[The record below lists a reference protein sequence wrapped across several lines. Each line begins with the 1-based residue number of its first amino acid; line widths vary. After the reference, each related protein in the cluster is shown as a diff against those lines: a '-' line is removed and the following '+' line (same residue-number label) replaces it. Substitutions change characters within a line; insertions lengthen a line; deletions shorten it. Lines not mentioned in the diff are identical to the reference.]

1 MAKNMLYDFEA
12 NGRIYTFEGPEGLDP
27 TAFSSALQ
35 QQIAIDTAPKTGG
48 MGEAF
53 KGTAKRML
61 SSGRTA
67 IESVIDPD
75 KAAVAGLER
84 QQAMTEKPGGSWAE
98 VQRIYDEQG
107 ALPAA
112 WEGVK
117 QAPAVIAGQ
126 IPQLG
131 GMWAAG
137 KLAAAVTPPVLPV
150 VGPFAKP
157 IAGVLGGLAS
167 LAIPQTGTNIER
179 QAQVQQEAGLP
190 VDVSMAKAV
199 PAAVGSAALDQVALM
214 AGGLGKV
221 LGLSFKELGTVTAQK
236 LAEETLLKAVTKG
249 VGKTALSEM
258 PTEVT
263 QQMLERAQA
272 GLPLTTPDAI
282 QEYADAAF
290 QAGLMSP
297 LGGLGGVSA
306 RSQAKDQ
313 VAAVQALKDQAA
325 ADKAYNLE
333 QAKGYRDQARAD
345 RAGSQAAQDEIAR
358 QATETKQQAVGVLQ
372 QVSAKKQ
379 ADAGIPS
386 VNELMQTKEGASQ
399 LLTDKDLFEYHFPK
413 AQYSEKDDKGVTGTD
428 KIKDDIRARRNT
440 LPSQESI
447 ARANTQAELEQTFAV
462 DPNTITPEVMDMW
475 GISKGNKKL
484 RNQLLSV
491 GDLTVPD
498 NKVKANEFLED
509 YKQKASPKQFSA
521 AETATQ
527 HIASLEPVS
536 VEAPNVELNQQADRT
551 GVSVLDEQREVS
563 PAGIAGTE
571 QSALGDVG
579 DSTGLPAGRTEL
591 QSATLEESP
600 AAVQARVQA
609 RILEKRLAEEQARAE
624 EKAANLAAVQAEQ
637 KVARGTTIAPTA
649 APEIAPDIQQDV
661 AETQAREAEASPL
674 ADNMSNIDETF
685 VPADENIIA
694 SAAGKKKARKPKY
707 AMPARVEPSD
717 TAATVDAINKELG
730 TLFTP
735 QQLKARPPVVVDTV
749 AELPT
754 HLQEQATEAD
764 AAAFVDPTTNQE
776 YYIASKIPSNDIKG
790 KIQHERGA
798 HVGLTKLIGKDRVT
812 ALANRVLTWATDVNG
827 KKIENIIA
835 REAHEKAL
843 MSGETEGSERYNQEV
858 IAYFTEIAVNRYN
871 IDPLKTQPK
880 EFAKVAGWLR
890 ELWNGILA
898 TLKKL
903 HYDPSKL
910 NAKEIVDLVY
920 GAARI
925 ANKAE
930 PSAGTTQARAD
941 TTLTPEA
948 VDSLIQVMGQS
959 RNFGA
964 VPTSEPAKDTR
975 IQASARDLNNKLG
988 FTRPGI
994 NKTFVEMFYDEI
1006 KKYGNDA
1013 EAVDAFIS
1021 EKLDNPDAPK
1031 PAEVTARRLLEQLPK
1046 KNLENAHKA
1055 QYGVIEA
1062 WANPEEAAK
1071 KLSEQFTRTRV
1082 SKSRQARET
1091 ADDILREIYIDDPR
1105 TYPAGTLYKAMV
1117 LINSSIA
1124 KFSMAG
1130 NRAVAMTTENEYLPI
1145 SEDIGSDFVDAMTYG
1160 LEQGKP
1166 LKQAF
1171 EEAYVATALKYRTP
1185 MLEARL
1191 GPTLTGWT
1199 KFSDPSEAEEL
1210 QVITSD
1216 TGSTK
1221 GNWCTGR
1228 SATHGHSYL
1237 SNSDMFVYFDK
1248 GQSLVSAL
1256 VDKQTQQPKEWFGL
1270 GTGQSVIAQHE
1281 HIKNT
1286 LPTLD
1291 PASKDIL
1298 NTSAKD
1304 IAYDYAEQLLK
1315 MVGTGDKKALVEVLV
1330 AMDNAHNLPAG
1341 SPMDIAVD
1349 VLRYNYNSAIGD
1361 ITGVTQKTRELIK
1374 QARDD
1379 LKNKNRTLAKL
1390 FPKLKSF
1397 ANWQGDIS
1405 YTDSAV
1411 DVSNMPESVLA
1422 PVDAL
1427 INKYDL
1433 NLVPAGK
1440 LVHIGAKGGL
1450 DLPYHF
1456 KSGLYI
1462 SLRDNLVNAESFKG
1476 PAISV
1481 PWNEANEALREL
1493 REWYDSLPQINARFT
1508 LGITEEILPYN
1519 IEATAHLRN
1528 GILSGRGDVNI
1539 NEAVQNIYSQHGVK
1553 GGNSETSPNYVDL
1566 TQADERY
1573 NRVKVT
1579 DIVDSLS
1586 NDIVRGNKSEK
1597 PQPESNKRYVNPW
1610 DNLGIQP
1617 SAAPKTALKRPD
1629 GTEIKFT
1636 QQEKETL
1643 WKTTADVF
1651 NGSSTPWRSLMDM
1664 LGNKI
1669 VTGRYT
1675 VERKAIDAGLSATDA
1690 KTQGKIRADLIG
1702 LQATNAMS
1710 LAQAGLFY
1718 GKLVLRKSGIIR
1730 AENGK
1735 VNMID
1740 LGNEWHTLLEKATKD
1755 LGSADLAYDMLSAG
1769 WYGPRYEDLAKHN
1782 ARTAPKNRVDISDW
1796 TDSDKKTSAEAWR
1809 RYGPELTK
1817 LRDMRN
1823 EMRGSVLDLMVE
1835 SGLYTRDVA
1844 KEYLDRMDYV
1854 PLYRVQEKDLLDKQG
1869 RPLRVSTGLLGVG
1882 KEFRLRGSQKAA
1894 NDPLQNYIAN
1904 MSWMMQRA
1912 IKNNAA
1918 VHTADMLDALGQGY
1932 WSKNK
1937 VPSGKKE
1944 SMYVAE
1950 IWKNGESKDFVMYDP
1965 NDMAAFA
1972 ASPIISGLVW
1982 DLMRY
1987 PVAGLRHGITMMP
2000 QFVFNQA
2007 MEDPVRAALVSGN
2020 KAGIAR
2026 NVADTWKSIADNQF
2040 KSERTPDADM
2050 LNRYGVI
2057 GQKDILDAK
2066 DIEDMYHGNDKK
2078 GWRSKIY
2085 FFERMAQGSDLG
2097 ARESIYK
2104 NAMKELTAEGYDKD
2118 TAEDLASIRSQ
2129 QYMPY
2134 QQVGMSKSLAYLRRM
2149 MPFVNPPIQGLA
2161 RDIAAMRGRLTG
2173 VSKADGKKMV
2183 AFTLTKYAVFTAMY
2197 AAFSSGDD
2205 DYENK
2210 TDDQKDNNFYLG
2222 GARIAV
2228 PQELRPLKVAI
2239 ERGTRY
2245 WILNEP
2251 NADVN
2256 SAAIAGTVIRKSW
2269 EIIAGLAVPIP
2280 TAARPLLENLTNY
2293 DFYSARPVV
2302 GISQQGKAPMYQF
2315 TDTTSEL
2322 AKVVGETLNLSPIQI
2337 DHILRGYFGYMGQ
2350 TVSQF
2355 INLLDSD
2362 RPSLRMQDLPFVGG
2376 FIQAEYGTGP
2386 KNELYELIN
2395 KSAEAKTT
2403 LKAIQQEGN
2412 REKAMKWAKDH
2423 RGSIGL
2429 APAVNALHTQ
2439 VTNIRKNKSKIMDS
2453 KLSPTEKRARLDA
2466 LEKAELRALTG
2477 VHKLHLRM
2485 IELDA

>member
-1 MAKNMLYDFEA
+1 MAFDVAGAISEGYSPTEIADHLAKA
-12 NGRIYTFEGPEGLDP
+12 NKFDAIGARNEGYSDDEI
-27 TAFSSALQ
+27 
-35 QQIAIDTAPKTGG
+35 IAHLNEPKTGTP
-48 MGEAF
+48 MEAL
-53 KGTAKRML
+53 KGGAKQLL

-67 IESVIDPD
+67 LESVIDPN

-84 QQAMTEKPGGSWAE
+84 QQAITEKPGGSWAE

-107 ALPAA
+107 VLPAA

-117 QAPAVIAGQ
+117 QVPAVIAGQ

-137 KLAAAVTPPVLPV
+137 TAAAALTPPVLPV

-157 IAGVLGGLAS
+157 IAGILGGVAS

-179 QAQVQQEAGLP
+179 QAQAQQAAGQP

-199 PAAVGSAALDQVALM
+199 PAALGSAALDEIALIS
-214 AGGLGKV
+214 GGLGKV
-221 LGLSFKELGTVTAQK
+221 LGIGVKELGTVAAER
-236 LAEETLLKAVTKG
+236 LAKESLLKASTKG

-258 PTEVT
+258 PTEIT

-272 GLPLTTPDAI
+272 GLDLTSPEAIAEYKDAG
-282 QEYADAAF
+282 F
-290 QAGLMSP
+290 QAFLMSP
-297 LGGLGGVSA
+297 LGGLGGVSS
-306 RSQAKDQ
+306 RSQAKGQ
-313 VAAVQALKDQAA
+313 VAAVQALKDQEA

-358 QATETKQQAVGVLQ
+358 QATETKQQAVDVLQ
-372 QVSAKKQ
+372 QVAAKKQ

-399 LLTDKDLFEYHFPK
+399 LVSDNALFEHHFPK
-413 AQYSEKDDKGVTGTD
+413 AQYTKEDITQ
-428 KIKDDIRARRNT
+428 IKNDIRARRNT
-440 LPSQESI
+440 LPTQESI
-447 ARANTQAELEQTFAV
+447 ARDTTQAELEQTFAV

-484 RNQLLSV
+484 RNQLLAV

-498 NKVKANEFLED
+498 NKVKATEILED

-551 GVSVLDEQREVS
+551 SVPVPDEQRAVS
-563 PAGIAGTE
+563 PTGIAGTE
-571 QSALGDVG
+571 QPTLGDVG
-579 DSTGLPAGRTEL
+579 DSTGLPVGGTEL

-609 RILEKRLAEEQARAE
+609 RILEKRQAEEQARAE
-624 EKAANLAAVQAEQ
+624 EKAANLASEKAFRLTDNTKPVNTPSGILSSEQ
-637 KVARGTTIAPTA
+637 QGLADAREA
-649 APEIAPDIQQDV
+649 
-661 AETQAREAEASPL
+661 QAREAETSQL
-674 ADNMSNIDETF
+674 ADTETNITEQFT
-685 VPADENIIA
+685 PADENIIA
-694 SAAGKKKARKPKY
+694 SAEGKKKPRKPKY

-717 TAATVDAINKELG
+717 TAASVDAVKKELG

-749 AELPT
+749 EELPT

-790 KIQHERGA
+790 KIHHERGA

-812 ALANRVLTWATDVNG
+812 ALANRVITWATDVNG
-827 KKIENIIA
+827 KKIEHIIA

-890 ELWNGILA
+890 ELWNGILN

-930 PSAGTTQARAD
+930 PSAGATQARAA

-994 NKTFVEMFYDEI
+994 DKTFTEMFYDEI
-1006 KKYGNDA
+1006 KKYGNDENA
-1013 EAVDAFIS
+1013 ILKFIGV
-1021 EKLDNPDAPK
+1021 KLANPDIPK
-1031 PAEVTARRLLEQLPK
+1031 PVVMTVRRLLSQLPK
-1046 KNLENAHKA
+1046 KNLENAINA
-1055 QYGVIEA
+1055 PWAVSRA
-1062 WANPEEAAK
+1062 WENPEEAAYT
-1071 KLSEQFTRTRV
+1071 LSEDLTNRRKHSVRRGQQYTG
-1082 SKSRQARET
+1082 T
-1091 ADDILREIYIDDPR
+1091 ALYSAKEADAAAYPGYLQYKLNILIDD
-1105 TYPAGTLYKAMV
+1105 AL
-1117 LINSSIA
+1117 A
-1124 KFSMAG
+1124 KFAMAG
-1130 NRAVAMTTENEYLPI
+1130 NRVVAMTAENEYLPI
-1145 SEDIGSDFVDAMTYG
+1145 TEYIGSDFVDAMGYG
-1160 LEQGKP
+1160 LSQGKP

-1171 EEAYVATALKYRTP
+1171 EEAYIAIALSDRTP
-1185 MLEARL
+1185 IIEARL
-1191 GPTLTGWT
+1191 GPSLTGWT
-1199 KFSDPSEAEEL
+1199 KFSDPSEAEDL
-1210 QVITSD
+1210 QIVTSD
-1216 TGSTK
+1216 TGSTA

-1228 SATHGHSYL
+1228 SASHGEAYL
-1237 SNSDMFVYFDK
+1237 ADYDMFVYIDK
-1248 GQSLVSAL
+1248 GQTLISTL
-1256 VDKQTQQPKEWFGL
+1256 VDKKTQQPNEWFGL
-1270 GTGQSVIAQHE
+1270 GQGQTVLTQHE
-1281 HIKNT
+1281 HLKNT

-1291 PASKDIL
+1291 PA
-1298 NTSAKD
+1298 AKD
-1304 IAYDYAEQLLK
+1304 RLKLAAKTIAYDDAEKILK
-1315 MVGTGDKKALVEVLV
+1315 KVGAGDANAIEDVLEALEKNSKKASMKIVR
-1330 AMDNAHNLPAG
+1330 
-1341 SPMDIAVD
+1341 DIFWN
-1349 VLRYNYNSAIGD
+1349 NYNSTVGE
-1361 ITGVTQKTRELIK
+1361 ITGVTEYIMRSINDAHDKI
-1374 QARDD
+1374 RDGNVQ
-1379 LKNKNRTLAKL
+1379 LGEL
-1390 FPKLKSF
+1390 FPKLKSL
-1397 ANWQGDIS
+1397 ANSDGQ
-1405 YTDSAV
+1405 
-1411 DVSNMPESVLA
+1411 VSFRGHATNIANIPETALA
-1422 PVDAL
+1422 PINEL
-1427 INKYDL
+1427 IQLYDL
-1433 NLVPAGK
+1433 NLVPASN
-1440 LVHIGAKGGL
+1440 LVHHLMGSRTLDAEHAHDSRLYNTLKETLMTADSFTGPNVSIPFREIQDALYAIRQFISEAPLVPVDIKSRVDYDLQPHTNESPVDVQYDNTWGGYALDADDIARRVYSAHGLNWNDKNSSDYVDITAAKEH
-1450 DLPYHF
+1450 YVAN
-1456 KSGLYI
+1456 KAKNIASTI
-1462 SLRDNLVNAESFKG
+1462 SENIKKEIERKATRKAEK
-1476 PAISV
+1476 
-1481 PWNEANEALREL
+1481 E
-1493 REWYDSLPQINARFT
+1493 QIQAS
-1508 LGITEEILPYN
+1508 
-1519 IEATAHLRN
+1519 AA
-1528 GILSGRGDVNI
+1528 
-1539 NEAVQNIYSQHGVK
+1539 VK
-1553 GGNSETSPNYVDL
+1553 G
-1566 TQADERY
+1566 
-1573 NRVKVT
+1573 
-1579 DIVDSLS
+1579 
-1586 NDIVRGNKSEK
+1586 
-1597 PQPESNKRYVNPW
+1597 
-1610 DNLGIQP
+1610 
-1617 SAAPKTALKRPD
+1617 KTLRAD
-1629 GTEIKFT
+1629 GTEIVYH
-1636 QQEKETL
+1636 QQEKESL
-1643 WKTTADVF
+1643 WNNVADVF

-1740 LGNEWHTLLEKATKD
+1740 LGNEWHTLLEKATKE

-1782 ARTAPKNRVDISDW
+1782 ASTAPKNRVDISDW
-1796 TDSDKKTSAEAWR
+1796 TESNKQTSAEAWR

-1972 ASPIISGLVW
+1972 ATPIISGLVW

-2007 MEDPVRAALVSGN
+2007 MEDPVRAAFVSGN
-2020 KAGIAR
+2020 KAGVAQ
-2026 NVADTWKSIADNQF
+2026 NVRDTWKSIADNQF
-2040 KSERTPDADM
+2040 KAERTPDADM

-2078 GWRSKIY
+2078 GYRKYIY
-2085 FFERMAQGSDLG
+2085 FLERMAQGSDLG

-2104 NAMKELTAEGYDKD
+2104 NAVKELKAEGYDQD

-2173 VSKADGKKMV
+2173 VSKADGKKMF
-2183 AFTLTKYAVFTAMY
+2183 ALTLTKYAIFTAMY

-2222 GARIAV
+2222 GVRIAV

-2245 WILNEP
+2245 WVLNEP
-2251 NADVN
+2251 NADVD
-2256 SAAIAGTVIRKSW
+2256 SAAIAGTVLRKTW
-2269 EIIAGLAVPIP
+2269 EIISGVAMPVPTI
-2280 TAARPLLENLTNY
+2280 ARPLVENMANF
-2293 DFYSARPVV
+2293 DIYSARPVV
-2302 GISQQGKAPMYQF
+2302 GISQQSKAPMYQY

-2322 AKVVGETLNLSPIQI
+2322 AKVVGEALNYSPIKI

-2350 TVSQF
+2350 TVSQALNVF
-2355 INLLDSD
+2355 DTE
-2362 RPSLRMQDLPFVGG
+2362 RPTMRLQDWPIIGG
-2376 FIQAEYGTGP
+2376 FVEGEYGTGP
-2386 KNELYELIN
+2386 KNELYKLVG
-2395 KSAEAKTT
+2395 KSAEAKAT
-2403 LKAIQQEGN
+2403 LKAIQKEGN
-2412 REKAMKWAKDH
+2412 REKAIQWAKDH

-2429 APAVNALHTQ
+2429 ASAVNALHSQ
-2439 VTNIRKNKSKIMDS
+2439 VTRIRDIKSRVSLSNILAN
-2453 KLSPTEKRARLDA
+2453 EKRTKLDA
-2466 LEKAELRALTG
+2466 LDKTELRILSN
-2477 VHKLHLRM
+2477 VHKLHQRM
-2485 IELDA
+2485 NELDA

>member
-48 MGEAF
+48 MGEAMR
-53 KGTAKRML
+53 GTTKRML

-67 IESVIDPD
+67 LESVIDPD

-84 QQAMTEKPGGSWAE
+84 QQSMTEKPGGSWAE

-112 WEGVK
+112 WEGIK

-126 IPQLG
+126 VPQLA
-131 GMWAAG
+131 GMWGAG

-272 GLPLTTPDAI
+272 GLSLTTPDAI

-325 ADKAYNLE
+325 ADKAYALE
-333 QAKGYRDQARAD
+333 QAKGYRDQARED
-345 RAGSQAAQDEIAR
+345 RAGSQAVQEEIDR

-372 QVSAKKQ
+372 QVAAKKQ

-386 VNELMQTKEGASQ
+386 VNELMQTREGASQ
-399 LLTDKDLFEYHFPK
+399 LVSDNALFEHHFPK
-413 AQYSEKDDKGVTGTD
+413 AQYTKEDITQ
-428 KIKDDIRARRNT
+428 IKNDIRARRNT

-447 ARANTQAELEQTFAV
+447 ARDTTQAELEQTFAV

-475 GISKGNKKL
+475 GISKANKKL
-484 RNQLLSV
+484 RNQLLAV

-498 NKVKANEFLED
+498 NKVKATEILED

-579 DSTGLPAGRTEL
+579 DSTGLPAGGTEL

-674 ADNMSNIDETF
+674 ADNMSNIDEPF

-694 SAAGKKKARKPKY
+694 SAAGKKKTRKPKY
-707 AMPARVEPSD
+707 AMPERVEPSD
-717 TAATVDAINKELG
+717 TAATVDAVTKELG

-843 MSGETEGSERYNQEV
+843 MSGESEGSERYNQEV

-890 ELWNGILA
+890 ELWNGILG

-925 ANKAE
+925 ANKSE
-930 PSAGTTQARAD
+930 PSAD
-941 TTLTPEA
+941 T
-948 VDSLIQVMGQS
+948 
-959 RNFGA
+959 N
-964 VPTSEPAKDTR
+964 
-975 IQASARDLNNKLG
+975 IQASAGD
-988 FTRPGI
+988 
-994 NKTFVEMFYDEI
+994 KTQSYIADFFAVTQAHPFNPRARVIGDKAFVELAPYEGQIHVKDI
-1006 KKYGNDA
+1006 T
-1013 EAVDAFIS
+1013 S
-1021 EKLDNPDAPK
+1021 LNPATFGEQGSGGGSK
-1031 PAEVTARRLLEQLPK
+1031 AIRLLTELADKHGVELTLTPQANGPKGLSDEQLHSWYTRNGFKDDEYGDMVRKP
-1046 KNLENAHKA
+1046 KA
-1055 QYGVIEA
+1055 QIQA
-1062 WANPEEAAK
+1062 SAA
-1071 KLSEQFTRTRV
+1071 
-1082 SKSRQARET
+1082 
-1091 ADDILREIYIDDPR
+1091 
-1105 TYPAGTLYKAMV
+1105 
-1117 LINSSIA
+1117 
-1124 KFSMAG
+1124 
-1130 NRAVAMTTENEYLPI
+1130 
-1145 SEDIGSDFVDAMTYG
+1145 
-1160 LEQGKP
+1160 
-1166 LKQAF
+1166 
-1171 EEAYVATALKYRTP
+1171 
-1185 MLEARL
+1185 
-1191 GPTLTGWT
+1191 
-1199 KFSDPSEAEEL
+1199 
-1210 QVITSD
+1210 
-1216 TGSTK
+1216 
-1221 GNWCTGR
+1221 
-1228 SATHGHSYL
+1228 
-1237 SNSDMFVYFDK
+1237 
-1248 GQSLVSAL
+1248 
-1256 VDKQTQQPKEWFGL
+1256 
-1270 GTGQSVIAQHE
+1270 
-1281 HIKNT
+1281 
-1286 LPTLD
+1286 
-1291 PASKDIL
+1291 
-1298 NTSAKD
+1298 
-1304 IAYDYAEQLLK
+1304 
-1315 MVGTGDKKALVEVLV
+1315 
-1330 AMDNAHNLPAG
+1330 
-1341 SPMDIAVD
+1341 
-1349 VLRYNYNSAIGD
+1349 
-1361 ITGVTQKTRELIK
+1361 
-1374 QARDD
+1374 
-1379 LKNKNRTLAKL
+1379 
-1390 FPKLKSF
+1390 
-1397 ANWQGDIS
+1397 
-1405 YTDSAV
+1405 
-1411 DVSNMPESVLA
+1411 
-1422 PVDAL
+1422 
-1427 INKYDL
+1427 
-1433 NLVPAGK
+1433 
-1440 LVHIGAKGGL
+1440 
-1450 DLPYHF
+1450 
-1456 KSGLYI
+1456 
-1462 SLRDNLVNAESFKG
+1462 
-1476 PAISV
+1476 
-1481 PWNEANEALREL
+1481 
-1493 REWYDSLPQINARFT
+1493 
-1508 LGITEEILPYN
+1508 
-1519 IEATAHLRN
+1519 
-1528 GILSGRGDVNI
+1528 
-1539 NEAVQNIYSQHGVK
+1539 VK
-1553 GGNSETSPNYVDL
+1553 G
-1566 TQADERY
+1566 
-1573 NRVKVT
+1573 
-1579 DIVDSLS
+1579 
-1586 NDIVRGNKSEK
+1586 
-1597 PQPESNKRYVNPW
+1597 
-1610 DNLGIQP
+1610 
-1617 SAAPKTALKRPD
+1617 KTLRAD
-1629 GTEIKFT
+1629 GTEIVYH
-1636 QQEKETL
+1636 QQEKESL
-1643 WKTTADVF
+1643 WDRVAEVF

-1730 AENGK
+1730 AEKGN

-1740 LGNEWHTLLEKATKD
+1740 LGNAWHMLLEKATKD

-1782 ARTAPKNRVDISDW
+1782 ASTAPKNRVDISDW
-1796 TDSDKKTSAEAWR
+1796 TESNKQTSAEAWR

-1950 IWKNGESKDFVMYDP
+1950 IWKDGESKDFVMYDP

-2040 KSERTPDADM
+2040 KAERTPDADM

-2078 GWRSKIY
+2078 GYRKYIY
-2085 FFERMAQGSDLG
+2085 FLERMAQGSDLG

-2104 NAMKELTAEGYDKD
+2104 NAMKELKAEGYDQD

-2134 QQVGMSKSLAYLRRM
+2134 QQVGTSKSLAYLRRM

-2161 RDIAAMRGRLTG
+2161 RDVAAMRGRMTG

-2222 GARIAV
+2222 GVRIAV

-2280 TAARPLLENLTNY
+2280 TAVRPLLENMTNY
-2293 DFYSARPVV
+2293 DIYSGRPVV

-2376 FIQAEYGTGP
+2376 VIQAEYGTGP

-2412 REKAMKWAKDH
+2412 REKAMQWAKDH

-2429 APAVNALHTQ
+2429 SAAVNALHTQ
-2439 VTNIRKNKSKIMDS
+2439 VTNIRKNKAKITDS
-2453 KLSPTEKRARLDA
+2453 SLHPTEKRARLDA

>member
-35 QQIAIDTAPKTGG
+35 QQIAIDNAPKTGG

-67 IESVIDPD
+67 LESVIDPD

-84 QQAMTEKPGGSWAE
+84 QQAITEKPGGSWAE

-107 ALPAA
+107 AIPAL
-112 WEGVK
+112 WEGIK
-117 QAPAVIAGQ
+117 QAPAVITGQ
-126 IPQLG
+126 APQLA
-131 GMWAAG
+131 GMWGAG

-190 VDVSMAKAV
+190 VDVSMAKAI
-199 PAAVGSAALDQVALM
+199 PAAVGSAGLDQVALM

-272 GLPLTTPDAI
+272 GLALTTPDAI

-297 LGGLGGVSA
+297 LGGLGGIHA
-306 RSQAKDQ
+306 RSQAKDKL
-313 VAAVQALKDQAA
+313 AAEQALKDQEA
-325 ADKAYNLE
+325 ADKAYAIE
-333 QAKGYRDQARAD
+333 QAKGYRAQARED
-345 RAGSQAAQDEIAR
+345 RAGSQAVQEEIDR
-358 QATETKQQAVGVLQ
+358 QATETKQQAIDVLQ
-372 QVSAKKQ
+372 QVAAKKQ
-379 ADAGIPS
+379 ADAGVPS

-399 LLTDKDLFEYHFPK
+399 LLTDSDLFEHHFPK
-413 AQYSEKDDKGVTGTD
+413 AQYNKEDITQ
-428 KIKDDIRARRNT
+428 IKNDIRARRNT
-440 LPSQESI
+440 LPSQETI
-447 ARANTQAELEQTFAV
+447 ARATRQAELEQTFTV

-475 GISKGNKKL
+475 GISKANKKL
-484 RNQLLSV
+484 RNQLLAV

-498 NKVKANEFLED
+498 NKVKATEILED

-536 VEAPNVELNQQADRT
+536 MEATNVELNQQADRT

-563 PAGIAGTE
+563 PAGVAGVE

-579 DSTGLPAGRTEL
+579 DSTGLPAGRTEQQSATL
-591 QSATLEESP
+591 EESATNKSDDIYGPERKITVTTEQGEPWTYFGPGSEVVQNNYSGSPAKVVEVLEEQNEQPGYILEIDTSNNPEAVDENGNQINTKRAYITAKELNRLNPPHQSATLEESP
-600 AAVQARVQA
+600 ATVQARIQA
-609 RILEKRLAEEQARAE
+609 RILEKRQAEEQARAE
-624 EKAANLAAVQAEQ
+624 EKAANLKAAQAEQ
-637 KVARGTTIAPTA
+637 AQIQEEQVNSVPPAIQL
-649 APEIAPDIQQDV
+649 PEDSAQAL
-661 AETQAREAEASPL
+661 AESQAREAEASPL
-674 ADNMSNIDETF
+674 ADNMSNIDEPF

-694 SAAGKKKARKPKY
+694 SAAGKKKFRKPKY
-707 AMPARVEPSD
+707 AMPERVEPSD
-717 TAATVDAINKELG
+717 TAATVDAVKKEIG

-735 QQLKARPPVVVDTV
+735 QQLKSRPPVVVDTV
-749 AELPT
+749 EELPT
-754 HLQEQATEAD
+754 HLQEQATKAD

-812 ALANRVLTWATDVNG
+812 ALANRVITWATDVNG
-827 KKIENIIA
+827 KKIEHIIA

-890 ELWNGILA
+890 ELWNGILG

-930 PSAGTTQARAD
+930 PSAD
-941 TTLTPEA
+941 T
-948 VDSLIQVMGQS
+948 
-959 RNFGA
+959 N
-964 VPTSEPAKDTR
+964 
-975 IQASARDLNNKLG
+975 IQASAGDKTQSYIADFFDNTAPHP
-988 FTRPGI
+988 FS
-994 NKTFVEMFYDEI
+994 NKTRIVNNQASVQLSPQDGQIHINDIMSHAPATYGQQGTGGGRKALNLLTDLADKHGVELNLNPQAY
-1006 KKYGNDA
+1006 
-1013 EAVDAFIS
+1013 S
-1021 EKLDNPDAPK
+1021 EKGLSD
-1031 PAEVTARRLLEQLPK
+1031 EQLHSWYTRNGFKDDEYGGMVRKP
-1046 KNLENAHKA
+1046 KA
-1055 QYGVIEA
+1055 Q
-1062 WANPEEAAK
+1062 
-1071 KLSEQFTRTRV
+1071 
-1082 SKSRQARET
+1082 
-1091 ADDILREIYIDDPR
+1091 
-1105 TYPAGTLYKAMV
+1105 
-1117 LINSSIA
+1117 
-1124 KFSMAG
+1124 
-1130 NRAVAMTTENEYLPI
+1130 
-1145 SEDIGSDFVDAMTYG
+1145 
-1160 LEQGKP
+1160 
-1166 LKQAF
+1166 
-1171 EEAYVATALKYRTP
+1171 
-1185 MLEARL
+1185 
-1191 GPTLTGWT
+1191 
-1199 KFSDPSEAEEL
+1199 
-1210 QVITSD
+1210 
-1216 TGSTK
+1216 
-1221 GNWCTGR
+1221 
-1228 SATHGHSYL
+1228 
-1237 SNSDMFVYFDK
+1237 
-1248 GQSLVSAL
+1248 
-1256 VDKQTQQPKEWFGL
+1256 
-1270 GTGQSVIAQHE
+1270 
-1281 HIKNT
+1281 
-1286 LPTLD
+1286 
-1291 PASKDIL
+1291 
-1298 NTSAKD
+1298 
-1304 IAYDYAEQLLK
+1304 
-1315 MVGTGDKKALVEVLV
+1315 
-1330 AMDNAHNLPAG
+1330 
-1341 SPMDIAVD
+1341 
-1349 VLRYNYNSAIGD
+1349 
-1361 ITGVTQKTRELIK
+1361 
-1374 QARDD
+1374 
-1379 LKNKNRTLAKL
+1379 
-1390 FPKLKSF
+1390 
-1397 ANWQGDIS
+1397 
-1405 YTDSAV
+1405 
-1411 DVSNMPESVLA
+1411 
-1422 PVDAL
+1422 
-1427 INKYDL
+1427 
-1433 NLVPAGK
+1433 
-1440 LVHIGAKGGL
+1440 
-1450 DLPYHF
+1450 
-1456 KSGLYI
+1456 
-1462 SLRDNLVNAESFKG
+1462 
-1476 PAISV
+1476 
-1481 PWNEANEALREL
+1481 
-1493 REWYDSLPQINARFT
+1493 
-1508 LGITEEILPYN
+1508 
-1519 IEATAHLRN
+1519 
-1528 GILSGRGDVNI
+1528 
-1539 NEAVQNIYSQHGVK
+1539 
-1553 GGNSETSPNYVDL
+1553 
-1566 TQADERY
+1566 
-1573 NRVKVT
+1573 
-1579 DIVDSLS
+1579 
-1586 NDIVRGNKSEK
+1586 
-1597 PQPESNKRYVNPW
+1597 
-1610 DNLGIQP
+1610 IQP
-1617 SAAPKTALKRPD
+1617 SAAPQVALKRPD
-1629 GTEIKFT
+1629 GSDIKFT
-1636 QQEKETL
+1636 AQEKEKL
-1643 WKTTADVF
+1643 WDRVSDVF
-1651 NGSSTPWRSLMDM
+1651 TGNSPPWRSLMDM

-1730 AENGK
+1730 AEKGN
-1735 VNMID
+1735 VNMLD

-1796 TDSDKKTSAEAWR
+1796 TDSDKNTSAEAWR

-1854 PLYRVQEKDLLDKQG
+1854 PLYRVQDKDLLDKQG

-1882 KEFRLRGSQKAA
+1882 REFKLRGSSKTA

-1918 VHTADMLDALGQGY
+1918 VHTAKMLDALGQGY
-1932 WSKNK
+1932 WAKYKLSTGEKD
-1937 VPSGKKE
+1937 
-1944 SMYVAE
+1944 SMHVAG
-1950 IWKNGESKDFVMYDP
+1950 ISINGVEKDFVMYDP
-1965 NDMAAFA
+1965 NDYAAFA

-2007 MEDPVRAALVSGN
+2007 VEDPVRAALVSGN
-2020 KAGIAR
+2020 KAGVAQ
-2026 NVADTWKSIADNQF
+2026 NVRDTWKSILDNQF
-2040 KSERTPDADM
+2040 KAERTPDADM

-2104 NAMKELTAEGYDKD
+2104 NAVKELKAEGYDQD

-2222 GARIAV
+2222 GVRIAV

-2245 WILNEP
+2245 WVLNEA
-2251 NADVN
+2251 NADVD
-2256 SAAIAGTVIRKSW
+2256 SGAVIGTVLRKSW
-2269 EIIAGLAVPIP
+2269 EIVAGIAVPIP

-2322 AKVVGETLNLSPIQI
+2322 AKAVGETLNLSPIQI

-2355 INLLDSD
+2355 ISLLDSD

-2376 FIQAEYGTGP
+2376 FVQAEYGTGP
-2386 KNELYELIN
+2386 KNELYELIT

-2412 REKAMKWAKDH
+2412 REKAMQWAKDH

-2429 APAVNALHTQ
+2429 SPAINALHNQ
-2439 VTNIRKNKSKIMDS
+2439 VTNIRRNKTKIMES
-2453 KLSPTEKRARLDA
+2453 TLSPTEKRARLDA

-2477 VHKLHLRM
+2477 VHKLHQRM
-2485 IELDA
+2485 VELDA

>member
-48 MGEAF
+48 MGEAMR
-53 KGTAKRML
+53 GTTKRML

-67 IESVIDPD
+67 LESVIDPD

-112 WEGVK
+112 WEGIK

-126 IPQLG
+126 VPQLA
-131 GMWAAG
+131 GMWGAG

-221 LGLSFKELGTVTAQK
+221 LGLSFKELGTVTAEK
-236 LAEETLLKAVTKG
+236 LAKESLGYAATKG
-249 VGKTALSEM
+249 VGKTALAEM

-272 GLPLTTPDAI
+272 GLSLTTPDAI

-306 RSQAKDQ
+306 RSQAKDKL
-313 VAAVQALKDQAA
+313 AAAQALKDQAA
-325 ADKAYNLE
+325 ADKAYAIE
-333 QAKGYRDQARAD
+333 QAKGYRDQARED
-345 RAGSQAAQDEIAR
+345 RAGSQAVQEEIGR
-358 QATETKQQAVGVLQ
+358 QATETKQQAVDVLQ
-372 QVSAKKQ
+372 QVAAKKQ

-399 LLTDKDLFEYHFPK
+399 LVSDNALFEHHFPK
-413 AQYSEKDDKGVTGTD
+413 AQYTKEDITQ
-428 KIKDDIRARRNT
+428 IKNDIRARRNT
-440 LPSQESI
+440 LPTQESI
-447 ARANTQAELEQTFAV
+447 ARDTTQAELEQTFAV

-475 GISKGNKKL
+475 GISKANKKL
-484 RNQLLSV
+484 RNQLLAV

-498 NKVKANEFLED
+498 NKVKATELLED
-509 YKQKASPKQFSA
+509 YKQKAPPKQFSA

-551 GVSVLDEQREVS
+551 GVPVLDEQREVS

-579 DSTGLPAGRTEL
+579 DSTGLPARRTEQ

-609 RILEKRLAEEQARAE
+609 RILEKRQAEEQARAE
-624 EKAANLAAVQAEQ
+624 EKAANLASEKAFRLTDNTKPVNTPSGILTSEQ
-637 KVARGTTIAPTA
+637 QGLADAREA
-649 APEIAPDIQQDV
+649 
-661 AETQAREAEASPL
+661 QAREAEASPL
-674 ADNMSNIDETF
+674 ADNMSNIDEPF

-694 SAAGKKKARKPKY
+694 SAEGKKKPRKPKY

-717 TAATVDAINKELG
+717 TAATVDAVTKELG

-764 AAAFVDPTTNQE
+764 ASAFVDPTTNQE

-790 KIQHERGA
+790 KIHHERGA

-827 KKIENIIA
+827 KKIEHIIA
-835 REAHEKAL
+835 REAHEKAF

-930 PSAGTTQARAD
+930 PSAGATQARAAASNAPLTESD
-941 TTLTPEA
+941 VTLIVGMLQANTPRETKE
-948 VDSLIQVMGQS
+948 STG
-959 RNFGA
+959 
-964 VPTSEPAKDTR
+964 PETSTR
-975 IQASARDLNNKLG
+975 IQSSSASGMINNLGFRDDPVKRVFINQFYDGIKKIGHTNDAINQFIRNNTFVDNLPVAVVTKSRILSQLPEKTLINVLNADYVTRTIWNDPQQAAEQASARVNRVRNDNLKTT
-988 FTRPGI
+988 TRNVKNATYDFSHFSPDEVRMANTLVRYLTSKYSMVGDAI
-994 NKTFVEMFYDEI
+994 VEM
-1006 KKYGNDA
+1006 
-1013 EAVDAFIS
+1013 
-1021 EKLDNPDAPK
+1021 
-1031 PAEVTARRLLEQLPK
+1031 
-1046 KNLENAHKA
+1046 
-1055 QYGVIEA
+1055 
-1062 WANPEEAAK
+1062 
-1071 KLSEQFTRTRV
+1071 
-1082 SKSRQARET
+1082 
-1091 ADDILREIYIDDPR
+1091 
-1105 TYPAGTLYKAMV
+1105 
-1117 LINSSIA
+1117 
-1124 KFSMAG
+1124 
-1130 NRAVAMTTENEYLPI
+1130 TTKNEYLPVNNLTA
-1145 SEDIGSDFVDAMTYG
+1145 DFVNEFMRDIERGNPPKRAYADAYKRTILAPRDG
-1160 LEQGKP
+1160 II
-1166 LKQAF
+1166 
-1171 EEAYVATALKYRTP
+1171 EAA
-1185 MLEARL
+1185 L
-1191 GPTLTGWT
+1191 GPNKTGWMH
-1199 KFSDPSEAEEL
+1199 FSGVNDADRL
-1210 QVITSD
+1210 TMVASD
-1216 TGSTK
+1216 TGTTAKSPWCV
-1221 GNWCTGR
+1221 GN
-1228 SATHGHSYL
+1228 SSQSFAKSYL
-1237 SNSDMFVYFDK
+1237 EK
-1248 GQSLVSAL
+1248 GDFYLYIDRGNSLVSARFEDASPNAL
-1256 VDKQTQQPKEWFGL
+1256 QEWSGLGVGIDQKVPKEHQKYLYDLENAVGSPVDISKYDQKPAATASSADDWVTYAGEKIKKAMTNAKDYRNML
-1270 GTGQSVIAQHE
+1270 IAYADSGNPD
-1281 HIKNT
+1281 NT
-1286 LPTLD
+1286 FLRR
-1291 PASKDIL
+1291 IL
-1298 NTSAKD
+1298 ND
-1304 IAYDYAEQLLK
+1304 
-1315 MVGTGDKKALVEVLV
+1315 
-1330 AMDNAHNLPAG
+1330 
-1341 SPMDIAVD
+1341 DIAVFD
-1349 VLRYNYNSAIGD
+1349 VLGIDRDQKQRIDFWKKLISETKAKAEPNISEVLPEIITHHENISTTGLGHVIAMPVEVTHTPMLPKDLYRKLSDFKREYISAPDVYQDRVDTINKLMNALDDPIDSSNFYNSKLAQLITLLHGSASYDEEVEFRRPFQEWYTNLPTSMQRGVIDIDVPSYKLEAVFPHVGD
-1361 ITGVTQKTRELIK
+1361 ITL
-1374 QARDD
+1374 
-1379 LKNKNRTLAKL
+1379 
-1390 FPKLKSF
+1390 
-1397 ANWQGDIS
+1397 
-1405 YTDSAV
+1405 
-1411 DVSNMPESVLA
+1411 
-1422 PVDAL
+1422 
-1427 INKYDL
+1427 
-1433 NLVPAGK
+1433 
-1440 LVHIGAKGGL
+1440 
-1450 DLPYHF
+1450 
-1456 KSGLYI
+1456 
-1462 SLRDNLVNAESFKG
+1462 
-1476 PAISV
+1476 AISAY
-1481 PWNEANEALREL
+1481 PIIKEALA
-1493 REWYDSLPQINARFT
+1493 SNFA
-1508 LGITEEILPYN
+1508 
-1519 IEATAHLRN
+1519 
-1528 GILSGRGDVNI
+1528 SGAY
-1539 NEAVQNIYSQHGVK
+1539 E
-1553 GGNSETSPNYVDL
+1553 
-1566 TQADERY
+1566 
-1573 NRVKVT
+1573 NRVKEIKKVR
-1579 DIVDSLS
+1579 VDFLL
-1586 NDIVRGNKSEK
+1586 DKAE
-1597 PQPESNKRYVNPW
+1597 EDF
-1610 DNLGIQP
+1610 DNQSTKIQP
-1617 SAAPKTALKRPD
+1617 SAAVKGKTLRAD
-1629 GTEIKFT
+1629 GTEIVYH
-1636 QQEKETL
+1636 QQENETL
-1643 WKTTADVF
+1643 WDRVAEVF

-1730 AENGK
+1730 AEKGK

-1740 LGNEWHTLLEKATKD
+1740 LGNAWHMLLEKATKD

-1796 TDSDKKTSAEAWR
+1796 TESNKQTSAEAWR

-1882 KEFRLRGSQKAA
+1882 KEFRLRGSQKVA

-1944 SMYVAE
+1944 SMYVAGIFKDGVE
-1950 IWKNGESKDFVMYDP
+1950 KDFVMYDP

-1987 PVAGLRHGITMMP
+1987 PVAGLRHGITMML
-2000 QFVFNQA
+2000 QFVINQA

-2040 KSERTPDADM
+2040 KAERTPDADM

-2078 GWRSKIY
+2078 GYRKYIY
-2085 FFERMAQGSDLG
+2085 FLERMAQGSDLG

-2104 NAMKELTAEGYDKD
+2104 NAMKELKAEGYDQD

-2134 QQVGMSKSLAYLRRM
+2134 QQVGTAKSLAYLRRM

-2173 VSKADGKKMV
+2173 VSKADGKKMF

-2222 GARIAV
+2222 GVRIAV

-2245 WILNEP
+2245 WIMNEP

-2280 TAARPLLENLTNY
+2280 TAVRPLLENMTNY

-2315 TDTTSEL
+2315 TDNTSEL
-2322 AKVVGETLNLSPIQI
+2322 AKTVGETLNLSPIQI
-2337 DHILRGYFGYMGQ
+2337 DHTLRGYFGYMGQ

-2362 RPSLRMQDLPFVGG
+2362 RPSLRMQDLPLVGG
-2376 FIQAEYGTGP
+2376 FVQAEYGTGP

-2439 VTNIRKNKSKIMDS
+2439 VTNIRKNKAKIMDS
-2453 KLSPTEKRARLDA
+2453 KLSPPEKRARLDT

-2477 VHKLHLRM
+2477 VHKLHQRM
-2485 IELDA
+2485 VELDA

>member
-35 QQIAIDTAPKTGG
+35 QQIAIDNAPKTGG

-67 IESVIDPD
+67 LESVIDPD

-84 QQAMTEKPGGSWAE
+84 QKAITELPGGSLAE
-98 VQRIYDEQG
+98 VQRIYEEQG
-107 ALPAA
+107 ILPAA
-112 WEGVK
+112 WEGIK
-117 QAPAVIAGQ
+117 QAPAVISGQ

-137 KLAAAVTPPVLPV
+137 TAAAAVTPPVLPV

-199 PAAVGSAALDQVALM
+199 PAAIGSAALDQVALL

-221 LGLSFKELGTVTAQK
+221 LGIGVKELGTVA
-236 LAEETLLKAVTKG
+236 AERIAKESLGYAAAKG
-249 VGKTALSEM
+249 VGKTALAEM
-258 PTEVT
+258 PTEVS

-272 GLPLTTPDAI
+272 GLSLTTPDAI

-297 LGGLGGVSA
+297 LGGLGGISS
-306 RSQAKDQ
+306 RSQAKGQ
-313 VAAVQALKDQAA
+313 VAAAQALKDQEA
-325 ADKAYNLE
+325 ADKTYAIE
-333 QAKGYRDQARAD
+333 QAKGFRDQARED
-345 RAGSQAAQDEIAR
+345 RAGAQAVQEEIAR
-358 QATETKQQAVGVLQ
+358 QATETKQQAVDVLQ
-372 QVSAKKQ
+372 QVAAKKQ
-379 ADAGIPS
+379 AAAAIPPI
-386 VNELMQTKEGASQ
+386 NDLMQTKEGASQ
-399 LLTDKDLFEYHFPK
+399 LLSDKALFEQHFPK
-413 AQYSEKDDKGVTGTD
+413 TQYTADD
-428 KIKDDIRARRNT
+428 IKQIKNDIRARRNT

-447 ARANTQAELEQTFAV
+447 ARATTQAELEQTFAV
-462 DPNTITPEVMDMW
+462 DPNTITPELIDMW
-475 GISKGNKKL
+475 GITKGNKKL
-484 RNQLLSV
+484 RNKLLAVS
-491 GDLTVPD
+491 DLTVPD
-498 NKVKANEFLED
+498 NKVKATEILED
-509 YKQKASPKQFSA
+509 YKQKASEKQFSA

-527 HIASLEPVS
+527 HIANLEPVS
-536 VEAPNVELNQQADRT
+536 VEAPNVGLNKRT
-551 GVSVLDEQREVS
+551 NRASVPVLDERGQVS
-563 PAGIAGTE
+563 PAGIAGVEPAT
-571 QSALGDVG
+571 LGDVG
-579 DSTGLPAGRTEL
+579 DSTGLLTDGTEQ
-591 QSATLEESP
+591 QSAALAEAPVVEAPVVEESP
-600 AAVQARVQA
+600 AAMQARIQA
-609 RILEKRLAEEQARAE
+609 RILEKRQAEEAARAE
-624 EKAANLAAVQAEQ
+624 EKAANLAAVRAEQ
-637 KVARGTTIAPTA
+637 AQIQEEQVNSVPPVIQIPADREQAIAEA
-649 APEIAPDIQQDV
+649 K
-661 AETQAREAEASPL
+661 AREAELSPL
-674 ADNMSNIDETF
+674 ADTESTLIEPYAPT
-685 VPADENIIA
+685 DENILA

-707 AMPARVEPSD
+707 AMPERIEPSD
-717 TAATVDAINKELG
+717 TAASVEAIQTELN

-749 AELPT
+749 EELPV
-754 HLQEQATEAD
+754 HLQAEATEAD
-764 AAAFVDPTTNQE
+764 AAAFVDPTTKQE
-776 YYIASKIPSNDIKG
+776 YYVASKIPSNDIRG

-798 HVGLTKLIGKDRVT
+798 HVGLTKLIGKDRVN
-812 ALANRVLTWATDVNG
+812 ALANRVLTWATEVGG
-827 KKIENIIA
+827 KKIEHVIA

-858 IAYFTEIAVNRYN
+858 IAYFTEIAVNRYG
-871 IDPLKTQPK
+871 IDPLKAQPK
-880 EFAKVAGWLR
+880 EFAKVAGWLK

-910 NAKEIVDLVY
+910 TAKEIVDLVY

-930 PSAGTTQARAD
+930 PSAVGVQAEATPALSDNDLTILVGLLQSPTPRESKESTGPETSTKIQSSSASSMLHDLGFKNDPVKRAFINQFYNEIKQYGYTAKSVRRFIDIIGTQGFNLPVAIVSEERILSQLPEKTLVNVVNADYATRDIWENPKQAA
-941 TTLTPEA
+941 E
-948 VDSLIQVMGQS
+948 
-959 RNFGA
+959 
-964 VPTSEPAKDTR
+964 
-975 IQASARDLNNKLG
+975 QASARVNRVRNDNYMRTTKNMYRMQFDYYHFSQEEFQMAESLIAFLTSKYSMVG
-988 FTRPGI
+988 DAI
-994 NKTFVEMFYDEI
+994 KEMTD
-1006 KKYGNDA
+1006 K
-1013 EAVDAFIS
+1013 
-1021 EKLDNPDAPK
+1021 
-1031 PAEVTARRLLEQLPK
+1031 
-1046 KNLENAHKA
+1046 
-1055 QYGVIEA
+1055 
-1062 WANPEEAAK
+1062 
-1071 KLSEQFTRTRV
+1071 
-1082 SKSRQARET
+1082 
-1091 ADDILREIYIDDPR
+1091 
-1105 TYPAGTLYKAMV
+1105 
-1117 LINSSIA
+1117 
-1124 KFSMAG
+1124 
-1130 NRAVAMTTENEYLPI
+1130 NEYLPV
-1145 SEDIGSDFVDAMTYG
+1145 SELPEDFVTQFMHL
-1160 LEQGKP
+1160 LELGNSPKYSY
-1166 LKQAF
+1166 A
-1171 EEAYVATALKYRTP
+1171 EAYRQVILAPRDGII
-1185 MLEARL
+1185 EAAL
-1191 GPTLTGWT
+1191 GPNKTGWMH
-1199 KFSDPSEAEEL
+1199 FSGVDDADRL
-1210 QVITSD
+1210 TMVASD
-1216 TGSTK
+1216 TGTTAQSPWCI
-1221 GNWCTGR
+1221 GN
-1228 SATHGHSYL
+1228 SSQSFAKSYL
-1237 SNSDMFVYFDK
+1237 EKGDFYLYIDRGNSI
-1248 GQSLVSAL
+1248 VSARFENDNPYYL
-1256 VDKQTQQPKEWFGL
+1256 AEWSGLGVGINQKVPKEHTKYLYELDRVVGRPIDISRYEEKSSASVPTVEDAKINDAGEKIKMGMSNPKDFRALLEEYAQAPYDSEIRKLLDSRSRDIIFDVLGVSKAFKQTFEVWKTELKTANSEPTIYEIIPQITDKYKNVSEAAGHVVAIPVEVRNIVGLPKEL
-1270 GTGQSVIAQHE
+1270 YQKLT
-1281 HIKNT
+1281 K
-1286 LPTLD
+1286 
-1291 PASKDIL
+1291 
-1298 NTSAKD
+1298 
-1304 IAYDYAEQLLK
+1304 LK
-1315 MVGTGDKKALVEVLV
+1315 QEVL
-1330 AMDNAHNLPAG
+1330 NAP
-1341 SPMDIAVD
+1341 DIYTGKADEV
-1349 VLRYNYNSAIGD
+1349 NSLSEI
-1361 ITGVTQKTRELIK
+1361 V
-1374 QARDD
+1374 
-1379 LKNKNRTLAKL
+1379 
-1390 FPKLKSF
+1390 FF
-1397 ANWQGDIS
+1397 A
-1405 YTDSAV
+1405 T
-1411 DVSNMPESVLA
+1411 
-1422 PVDAL
+1422 VDAVEFRGSNLNKL
-1427 INKYDL
+1427 ISSLHRDYDEE
-1433 NLVPAGK
+1433 V
-1440 LVHIGAKGGL
+1440 V
-1450 DLPYHF
+1450 F
-1456 KSGLYI
+1456 KKPF
-1462 SLRDNLVNAESFKG
+1462 E
-1476 PAISV
+1476 
-1481 PWNEANEALREL
+1481 
-1493 REWYDSLPQINARFT
+1493 EWYDSLP
-1508 LGITEEILPYN
+1508 
-1519 IEATAHLRN
+1519 
-1528 GILSGRGDVNI
+1528 
-1539 NEAVQNIYSQHGVK
+1539 
-1553 GGNSETSPNYVDL
+1553 TSSRMGLVDL
-1566 TQADERY
+1566 DVPAHKTSAEVFDSGTGGVTVKVSAYKLFEEFLPGKFSFY
-1573 NRVKVT
+1573 VYEDRVKELKANKVKSVA
-1579 DIVDSLS
+1579 DKAADDAEI
-1586 NDIVRGNKSEK
+1586 RGAFVK
-1597 PQPESNKRYVNPW
+1597 Q
-1610 DNLGIQP
+1610 GIQP

-1629 GTEIKFT
+1629 GTEIKFK

-1643 WKTTADVF
+1643 WNNVADVF

-1740 LGNEWHTLLEKATKD
+1740 LGNEWHTLLEKATRD
-1755 LGSADLAYDMLSAG
+1755 LGSADRAYDMLSAG

-1782 ARTAPKNRVDISDW
+1782 ANTAPKNRVDISDW
-1796 TDSDKKTSAEAWR
+1796 TDSDKQTSAEAWR

-1823 EMRGSVLDLMVE
+1823 EMRGSVLDLMVQ

-1854 PLYRVQEKDLLDKQG
+1854 PLYRIQEKDLLDKQG

-1882 KEFRLRGSQKAA
+1882 REFHLKGSSKTA

-1937 VPSGKKE
+1937 VPSGKKQ
-1944 SMYVAE
+1944 SMHVASIFKDGVE
-1950 IWKNGESKDFVMYDP
+1950 KDFVMYDP

-2020 KAGIAR
+2020 RAGIAR

-2104 NAMKELTAEGYDKD
+2104 NAMKELKAEGYDQD

-2173 VSKADGKKMV
+2173 VSKADGKKMF
-2183 AFTLTKYAVFTAMY
+2183 AFTITKYAVFTAMY

-2322 AKVVGETLNLSPIQI
+2322 AKAVGETLNLSPIQI

-2376 FIQAEYGTGP
+2376 FVQAEYGTGP

-2477 VHKLHLRM
+2477 VHKLHQRM
-2485 IELDA
+2485 VELDA